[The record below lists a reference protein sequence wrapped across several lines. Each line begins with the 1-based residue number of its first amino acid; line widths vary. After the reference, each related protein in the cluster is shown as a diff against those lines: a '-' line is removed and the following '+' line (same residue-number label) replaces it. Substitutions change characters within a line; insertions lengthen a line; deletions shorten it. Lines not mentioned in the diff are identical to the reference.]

1 VESSDFIR
9 YYLKNAGT
17 SHGEEE
23 TSVHLI
29 FCLKEVQVSKPLISS
44 MDLLILTHQ
53 HMQPPP
59 PPSIQI

>member
-44 MDLLILTHQ
+44 MD
-53 HMQPPP
+53 
-59 PPSIQI
+59 